1 MCKSIEETPP
11 LYSPLF
17 EFPEYVQIW
26 ERFDGPTKQRFFA
39 TQVQLSPRV
48 DSVVLKLPSDK
59 DRDAL
64 LLQTLETG
72 VSGWLKLQQFEMDHG
87 EFHLGHAVLITAIRL
102 FPRSELLLQKRLK
115 NEERLNHVRHVSDT
129 MRLLREVNTSRAVK
143 TYIDGI
149 GVLLRMG
156 YAESARALYEEVR
169 SFPRYNTGNLMV
181 MRLLLEYHTGNRSDV
196 ISMLPRALSEFPKF
210 APLWFFA
217 YSFYEEQHFSYWD
230 GSSIRGLFETDNITE
245 LSVCASRVLTDDILW
260 KLASSQIQYYFR
272 CILQLQVAS
281 AQEGVSLNQ
290 LSQGYSSLHRRIT
303 SAMRSVLTVCPA
315 SLQWKLFLLFARYT
329 AAVGLCDV
337 ALHVGVV

>member
-1 MCKSIEETPP
+1 
-11 LYSPLF
+11 
-17 EFPEYVQIW
+17 
-26 ERFDGPTKQRFFA
+26 
-39 TQVQLSPRV
+39 
-48 DSVVLKLPSDK
+48 
-59 DRDAL
+59 
-64 LLQTLETG
+64 
-72 VSGWLKLQQFEMDHG
+72 
-87 EFHLGHAVLITAIRL
+87 
-102 FPRSELLLQKRLK
+102 
-115 NEERLNHVRHVSDT
+115 
-129 MRLLREVNTSRAVK
+129 
-143 TYIDGI
+143 
-149 GVLLRMG
+149 
-156 YAESARALYEEVR
+156 
-169 SFPRYNTGNLMV
+169 MV

-230 GSSIRGLFETDNITE
+230 VSSIRVLFETDNITE